1 MLNVIQHD
9 SKYYDYTNST
19 GSDIA
24 SGQLVHIGN
33 GKIGVAINAIP
44 KGSKGA
50 LQIADIVV
58 EFPKVA
64 GNELTA
70 GSSAAIGPD
79 GNTVTAAVSTSV
91 TTITN
96 GFVWETAASAA
107 TVVKFAL
114 G

>member
-9 SKYYDYTNST
+9 SKYYDYNNST

-44 KGSKGA
+44 NGSRGA

-64 GNELTA
+64 GDELTA
-70 GSSAAIGPD
+70 GSSAAIGTA
-79 GNTVTAAVSTSV
+79 GNTVTAVGSGV

-96 GFVWETAASAA
+96 GFIWETAASAA
-107 TVVKFAL
+107 TVAKFAL
-114 G
+114 D

>member
-44 KGSKGA
+44 NGSKGA

-64 GNELTA
+64 GDELTA
-70 GSSAAIGPD
+70 GSSAAIGTA
-79 GNTVTAAVSTSV
+79 GNTVTAVGSGV

-96 GFVWETAASAA
+96 GFIWETAASAA
-107 TVVKFAL
+107 TVAKFAL
-114 G
+114 D

>member
-1 MLNVIQHD
+1 MNNVIQHD
-9 SKYYDYTNST
+9 SKYYDYTNA
-19 GSDIA
+19 GADIA

-44 KGSKGA
+44 SGSKGA

-70 GSSAAIGPD
+70 GSSAAIGTA
-79 GNTVTAAVSTSV
+79 GNTVTAVGSGV

-96 GFVWETAASAA
+96 GFIWETAASAA
-107 TVVKFAL
+107 TVAKFAL
-114 G
+114 D